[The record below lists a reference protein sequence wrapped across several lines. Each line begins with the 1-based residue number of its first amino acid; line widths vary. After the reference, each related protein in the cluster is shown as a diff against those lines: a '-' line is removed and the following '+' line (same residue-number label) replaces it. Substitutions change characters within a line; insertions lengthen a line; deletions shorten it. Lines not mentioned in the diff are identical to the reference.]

1 MSSNPFDLI
10 LPFVPEIAPHIMD
23 PGITEICVNPNSTV
37 YVERRGAME
46 FVGRGILDQT
56 KLMYG
61 LQRIARQS
69 GEELDDARPYVDAR
83 LPDGSRIAAVIP
95 PCSVDGAAVTIRKFQ
110 RQYFSLARLIELA
123 AEESSNGH
131 IAGTKRTES
140 AVTQLRLFGEVA
152 EMLRAALRA
161 RSNILISG
169 QPGACKTILLNALL
183 NELDPH
189 QDRLVVIE
197 ETAEMQIE
205 SENVTRFQCRTSR
218 ELQPITIRDLVKIAL
233 RHRPDHLVIGEIRGA
248 EAMDLLDALNTGNS
262 GSMTTIH
269 ANSASSALTKL
280 SNLALRASAD
290 IPHAAIQ
297 AQIADVLTYVVHMD
311 RRGDHRFVAEVVR
324 VSGYDFDKRT
334 FELPCVYRKGELQ

>member
-10 LPFVPEIAPHIMD
+10 LLFVPEIATHIVD
-23 PGITEICVNPNSTV
+23 PEITEICVNPNSTV
-37 YVERRGAME
+37 YVERRGLME
-46 FVGRGILDQT
+46 FVGRGILDRT
-56 KLMYG
+56 KLLYG

-69 GEELDDARPYVDAR
+69 GEELDEARPYVDAR

-110 RQYFSLARLIELA
+110 RQYFSLARLIEL
-123 AEESSNGH
+123 EESSNGH
-131 IAGTKRTES
+131 GAAPQRTES
-140 AVTQLRLFGEVA
+140 VVKQLRLFGEVA

-169 QPGACKTILLNALL
+169 QPGAGKTSLLNALL

-197 ETAEMQIE
+197 ETAEMQVE

-218 ELQPITIRDLVKIAL
+218 ELQPITIQDLVKIAL

-248 EAMDLLDALNTGNS
+248 EAMDLLDALNTGHS
-262 GSMTTIH
+262 GS
-269 ANSASSALTKL
+269 L
-280 SNLALRASAD
+280 
-290 IPHAAIQ
+290 
-297 AQIADVLTYVVHMD
+297 
-311 RRGDHRFVAEVVR
+311 
-324 VSGYDFDKRT
+324 
-334 FELPCVYRKGELQ
+334 